1 MLIWGTIGLF
11 VRNIKLSSIE
21 IAFFRAFFGS
31 WFLLLISLI
40 NKEKI
45 DKNLLKLNFIILT
58 ISGIALGINWIFLF
72 QSMKYTTISNAVL
85 SYYFAPVFITIFSSI
100 ILKEKMNIKTIAC
113 LMGAIIGLFLIL
125 KSGNSE
131 NSINFNHIKG
141 IIYGLSGAIL
151 YAIIVILNK
160 YVKDLSGFHTTFYIS
175 HSSCTY
181 GLFTINCKL

>member
-1 MLIWGTIGLF
+1 
-11 VRNIKLSSIE
+11 
-21 IAFFRAFFGS
+21 
-31 WFLLLISLI
+31 
-40 NKEKI
+40 
-45 DKNLLKLNFIILT
+45 
-58 ISGIALGINWIFLF
+58 
-72 QSMKYTTISNAVL
+72 MKYTTISNAVL

-125 KSGNSE
+125 KSGNPE